1 MGCCLNQM
9 IHHNLSPATSPFGP
23 RNATLAN
30 VSVVFSFFENKPTNC
45 QPNPRERMKTSWPS
59 HLVLI
64 LFSVKGG
71 PGRLVDQLGI
81 HEYPGWFVKRFAMDI
96 LFGVPLPFSASKKV
110 PRPATKMSI
119 LEQIRQIFRWEWIHH
134 SNFSCVYGHVIVRNS
149 PGKFRPIQTLN
160 DLSDSIHLKSTLS
173 SLSSIT
179 IWKCDKENHVFVLLP
194 LVHLFNRVL
203 VRFHWII
210 RFKIFVGKCLFCM
223 MHMCQTKNVVCL
235 KKKIGMASER
245 HVVYR
250 RTCSCQGV

>member
-1 MGCCLNQM
+1 MSSCYHFFCQFTTIPSCHPKEVCFSISSSPKRQMSTISKKNNLPPKMGCCLNQM

-119 LEQIRQIFRWEWIHH
+119 LEQIRQIFRWE
-134 SNFSCVYGHVIVRNS
+134 
-149 PGKFRPIQTLN
+149 
-160 DLSDSIHLKSTLS
+160 
-173 SLSSIT
+173 
-179 IWKCDKENHVFVLLP
+179 
-194 LVHLFNRVL
+194 
-203 VRFHWII
+203 
-210 RFKIFVGKCLFCM
+210 
-223 MHMCQTKNVVCL
+223 
-235 KKKIGMASER
+235 
-245 HVVYR
+245 
-250 RTCSCQGV
+250 